1 MYYSRFTK
9 VPEIWNESN
18 VDLENLKFMDE
29 RPYATNYLQKLHNHL
44 EDREM
49 ELLGNIEKIKES
61 IDNNSK
67 TPTLSGRKLLK
78 LTARKLNI
86 TIKMISIENELCRR
100 IRYNKFINAL
110 NNDNEGA

>member
-86 TIKMISIENELCRR
+86 TIKMISIENELARR
-100 IRYNKFINAL
+100 IRYVKFIDAL

>member
-49 ELLGNIEKIKES
+49 DLLGNIEKIKES

-86 TIKMISIENELCRR
+86 TIKMISIENELARR
-100 IRYNKFINAL
+100 IRYVKFIDAL

>member
-9 VPEIWNESN
+9 VPEIWNETN
-18 VDLENLKFMDE
+18 ADITNLKFMDE
-29 RPYATNYLQKLHNHL
+29 RPYATDYLYRLHNHL

-49 ELLGNIEKIKES
+49 DLLGNIEKIKES

-86 TIKMISIENELCRR
+86 TIKMISIENELARR
-100 IRYNKFINAL
+100 IRYVKFIDAL